1 MGPYSYYLNDIIG
14 TGFTSTVYRGIK
26 DDDKNQIVAMK
37 VIQLADM
44 TSHRRELLDSEVR
57 ILKMVYH

>member
-1 MGPYSYYLNDIIG
+1 VGPYSYYLNDIIG